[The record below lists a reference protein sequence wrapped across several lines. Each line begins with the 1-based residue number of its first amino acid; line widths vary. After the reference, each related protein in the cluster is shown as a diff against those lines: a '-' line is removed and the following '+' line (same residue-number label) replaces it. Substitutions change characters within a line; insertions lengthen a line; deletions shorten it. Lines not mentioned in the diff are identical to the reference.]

1 MPAASE
7 AEVVSAD
14 STVICVGGVG
24 AAAVSA
30 DSTVICVGG
39 VGAAAVG
46 AVVEIG
52 LENQFGSSES
62 ASGVNAS
69 KVDEM
74 LFLAMT
80 TSLS

>member
-1 MPAASE
+1 MNPGRLLRATSGRCSAAAFGNVTS
-7 AEVVSAD
+7 
-14 STVICVGGVG
+14 VGGVG
-24 AAAVSA
+24 AAGEALLKK
-30 DSTVICVGG
+30 
-39 VGAAAVG
+39 
-46 AVVEIG
+46 IG
-52 LENQFGSSES
+52 LENQFGSSVS